1 MKFPPFGLLFR
12 SLSTPTAAQPR
23 TTLAAA
29 MEQSRYRLMVTAAV
43 VTTVFA
49 TIGVKLVAA
58 TLFSQAGEP
67 RQHHALELDSTTT
80 NRADIVDRNGNLL
93 ATSLVTQS
101 LYADPKLIS
110 RPEEAARKLASALPE
125 LDYKELY
132 GKLSGDKRFVW
143 LKRNLTPK
151 QQYAVHR
158 LGIPGI
164 AFERE
169 ERRFYP
175 AGNLTS
181 HVVGFTGVD
190 NNGLAGLEQGF
201 SKRLNEDPATP
212 LQLSID
218 LRLQHVLRKELMATV
233 QEFSAIG
240 AAGIIFDIRNGEV
253 MAMTSLPDFDPQ
265 DPAGLNPDTLFN
277 RATLGVYE
285 MGSTFKIFNSAL
297 ALDSG
302 KIRVSDTF
310 DAAHPI
316 KIGRFT
322 INDYHNLR
330 RALTVAEVFQHSSNL
345 GSVRMVQLIGIPAQR
360 AFMAKMGFMRPTALE
375 LPENGWPL
383 VPNPW
388 REVNSMTISFGHG
401 ISVSP
406 MHTVA
411 AAASVINGGVF
422 HPPTILRRQPGVEIP
437 GERVVS
443 RQTSDMMRRM
453 FRFVVA
459 DGTGKSAGVKGY
471 VVGGKTGTA
480 DKQKGRH
487 YQKNSRMS
495 SFLGAFP
502 MQDPRY
508 IVYVLVDE
516 PKATAKT
523 YGYATGGW
531 VAAPAVGRIIK
542 QIGPLLEVP
551 TVDENA
557 PEILN
562 ATYLNA
568 AGSTNWAQQ
577 PPNAPSSAAPP
588 PPKGSTVA
596 SFPTPSKPR

>member
-1 MKFPPFGLLFR
+1 MNQPPYGQPPQDVQPPPASR
-12 SLSTPTAAQPR
+12 PR
-23 TTLAAA
+23 TTLAVA
-29 MEQSRYRLMVTAAV
+29 MEQSRYRLLVTAAV
-43 VTTVFA
+43 VTAVFSA
-49 TIGVKLVAA
+49 ISVKLVAA
-58 TLFSQAGEP
+58 TVFVPAAEP
-67 RQHHALELDSTTT
+67 RQHHALELDGTTT
-80 NRADIVDRNGNLL
+80 NRADILDRNGNLL

-101 LYADPKLIS
+101 LYADPKLVS
-110 RPEEAARKLASALPE
+110 RPEEAARKLVSALPE
-125 LDYKELY
+125 LDYKDVY
-132 GKLSGDKRFVW
+132 NKLSGEKRFVW
-143 LKRNLTPK
+143 LKRNLSPK

-158 LGIPGI
+158 LGIPGV

-169 ERRFYP
+169 ERRFFP

-190 NNGLAGLEQGF
+190 NNGLSGLEQAF
-201 SKRLNEDPATP
+201 NKRLTEDPATP

-218 LRLQHVLRKELMATV
+218 LRLQHVLKKELAATI

-240 AAGIIFDIRNGEV
+240 AAGIIFDVRSGEV

-265 DPAGLNPDTLFN
+265 DPTGLDPDTLFN

-297 ALDSG
+297 AFESG
-302 KIRVSDTF
+302 KIKVSDYF
-310 DAAHPI
+310 DAIHPI

-322 INDYHNLR
+322 INEYHGLG

-345 GSVRMVQLIGIPAQR
+345 GSVRMVQQVGIPAQK
-360 AFMAKMGFMRPTALE
+360 AFMTKMGFTRPTALE

-406 MHTVA
+406 MHTVT
-411 AAASVINGGVF
+411 AAASVINGGVM
-422 HPPTILRRQPGVEIP
+422 HQPTLLKRAPGAEVP
-437 GERVVS
+437 GEQVVS
-443 RQTSDMMRRM
+443 RQTSEMMRRM
-453 FRFVVA
+453 FRFVVTE
-459 DGTGKSAGVKGY
+459 GTGKSAGVKGY

-502 MQDPRY
+502 MNDPRY

-542 QIGPLLEVP
+542 QVGPLLNVP
-551 TVDENA
+551 IQDEA
-557 PEILN
+557 SPEILN
-562 ATYLNA
+562 ATFLNA
-568 AGSTNWAQQ
+568 AGSTNW
-577 PPNAPSSAAPP
+577 SAPP
-588 PPKGSTVA
+588 HPPATAATTKGSTVA
-596 SFPTPSKPR
+596 SFPTPAKQPR

>member
-1 MKFPPFGLLFR
+1 MSIPPFGHAPEDAHAPPPASR
-12 SLSTPTAAQPR
+12 PR
-23 TTLAAA
+23 TTLAVA
-29 MEQSRYRLMVTAAV
+29 MEQSRYRLLVTAAV
-43 VTTVFA
+43 VTAVFSA
-49 TIGVKLVAA
+49 IGVKLVAA
-58 TLFSQAGEP
+58 TLFSHTVEP
-67 RQHHALELDSTTT
+67 RQHLALEVDGTTT
-80 NRADIVDRNGNLL
+80 NRADIIDRNGNLL

-101 LYADPKLIS
+101 LFADPKLVS
-110 RPEEAARKLASALPE
+110 RPEEAARKLVSALPE
-125 LDYKELY
+125 LDYKDVLS
-132 GKLSGDKRFVW
+132 KLSGDKRFVW

-158 LGIPGI
+158 LGIPGVS
-164 AFERE
+164 FERE

-175 AGNLTS
+175 AGHLTS

-190 NNGLAGLEQGF
+190 NNGLAGMEQ
-201 SKRLNEDPATP
+201 SQNKRLTEDPATP

-218 LRLQHVLRKELMATV
+218 LRLQHVLKKELAATV

-240 AAGIIFDIRNGEV
+240 AAGIIFDVRSGEV

-265 DPAGLNPDTLFN
+265 DPTGLDPDTTFN

-302 KIRVSDTF
+302 RIRVSDYF
-310 DAAHPI
+310 DGANPI

-322 INDYHNLR
+322 INDFHSLH

-345 GSVRMVQLIGIPAQR
+345 GSVRMVQQVGIPAQR
-360 AFMAKMGFMRPTALE
+360 AFMTKMGFTKPTGLE

-388 REVNSMTISFGHG
+388 REVNSMTISYGHG

-411 AAASVINGGVF
+411 AASSVINGGVF
-422 HPPTILRRQPGVEIP
+422 HQPTILKRQPGADIP
-437 GERVVS
+437 GEQVVS
-443 RQTSDMMRRM
+443 RQTSDMMRRL

-459 DGTGKSAGVKGY
+459 DGTGKSAGVKGF

-502 MQDPRY
+502 MHDPRY
-508 IVYVLVDE
+508 IVYVLIDE

-531 VAAPAVGRIIK
+531 VAAPAVGRIVK
-542 QIGPLLEVP
+542 QIGPLLNVP

-562 ATYLNA
+562 ATFLNA
-568 AGSTNWAQQ
+568 AGSTNWSA
-577 PPNAPSSAAPP
+577 PPQGPVTAPP

-596 SFPTPSKPR
+596 SFPTPVKTR

>member
-1 MKFPPFGLLFR
+1 MSYPPPPYGH
-12 SLSTPTAAQPR
+12 PPQDAPPPPVAKPR
-23 TTLAAA
+23 TTLAVA
-29 MEQSRYRLMVTAAV
+29 MEQSRYRLLVTAAV
-43 VTTVFA
+43 VTTVFSA
-49 TIGVKLVAA
+49 ISVKLVAA
-58 TLFSQAGEP
+58 TLFVQAAEP
-67 RQHHALELDSTTT
+67 RQHHALELDGTTT
-80 NRADIVDRNGNLL
+80 NRADILDRNGNLL

-101 LYADPKLIS
+101 LYADPKLVS
-110 RPEEAARKLASALPE
+110 RPDEAARKLVSALPE
-125 LDYKELY
+125 LDYKDVLT
-132 GKLSGDKRFVW
+132 KLSGEKRFVW

-151 QQYAVHR
+151 QQAAVHR
-158 LGIPGI
+158 LGIPGVS
-164 AFERE
+164 FERE

-175 AGNLTS
+175 AANLTS

-190 NNGLAGLEQGF
+190 NNGLAALEQSF
-201 SKRLNEDPATP
+201 NKRLTEDPGTP

-218 LRLQHVLRKELMATV
+218 LRLQHVLKKELAATV

-240 AAGIIFDIRNGEV
+240 AAGIIFDVRSGEV
-253 MAMTSLPDFDPQ
+253 MAMTSLPDFDPH
-265 DPAGLNPDTLFN
+265 DPTGLDPDTLFN

-302 KIRVSDTF
+302 KIRVSDYF
-310 DAAHPI
+310 DAIHPI

-322 INDYHNLR
+322 INEYHGLG

-345 GSVRMVQLIGIPAQR
+345 GSVRMVQQVGIPAQK
-360 AFMAKMGFMRPTALE
+360 AFMTKMGFTKPTALE

-406 MHTVA
+406 MHTVT
-411 AAASVINGGVF
+411 AAASIINGGVM
-422 HPPTILRRQPGVEIP
+422 HQPTLIKREPGAPVP
-437 GERVVS
+437 GEQVVS
-443 RQTSDMMRRM
+443 RQTSEMMRRM
-453 FRFVVA
+453 FRFVVTE
-459 DGTGKSAGVKGY
+459 GTGKSAGVKGY

-502 MQDPRY
+502 MNDPRY

-542 QIGPLLEVP
+542 QVGPLLNVP
-551 TVDENA
+551 TQDESS

-568 AGSTNWAQQ
+568 AGSTNW
-577 PPNAPSSAAPP
+577 SAPP
-588 PPKGSTVA
+588 QAPMSATPAKGSTVA
-596 SFPTPSKPR
+596 SFPTPAKSQR